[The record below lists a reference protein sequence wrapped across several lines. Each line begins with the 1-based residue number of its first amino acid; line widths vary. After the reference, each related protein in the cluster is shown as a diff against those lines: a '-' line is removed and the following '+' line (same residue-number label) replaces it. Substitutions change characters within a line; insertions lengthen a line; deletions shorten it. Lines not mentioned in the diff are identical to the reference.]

1 MAVLLLFDFLQFRMY
16 SEFCV
21 KIERKKGRKI
31 GQKQGKTKTK
41 HSPETVYV
49 CLPSMVTTKPPPQ

>member
-1 MAVLLLFDFLQFRMY
+1 MAVFLLFDFLQFCMY

-21 KIERKKGRKI
+21 KIKKKKDKNRTET
-31 GQKQGKTKTK
+31 GKTKTK